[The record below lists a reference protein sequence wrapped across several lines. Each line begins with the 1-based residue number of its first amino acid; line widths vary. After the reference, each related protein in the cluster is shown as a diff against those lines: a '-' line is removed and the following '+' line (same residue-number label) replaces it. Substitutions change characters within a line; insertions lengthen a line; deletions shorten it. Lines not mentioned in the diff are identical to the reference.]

1 MNQTLRKRLP
11 LLLSIL
17 TGGLLWA
24 AWPTSPLTFLVFI
37 GLVPLLAI
45 ADKVNNRAI
54 YFGLIYLALWIW
66 NTGTT
71 WWVGNTTVPASGI
84 FANAFNAL
92 LMSVPLMGYKI
103 VLERHNRI
111 TSYFALIIYWLTFE
125 YIHQQWELSWPWL
138 TLGNAFA
145 MRPEWVQWYE
155 YTGTLGGS
163 LWILLVNL
171 SIYAAWR
178 KRKKG
183 TDAGSFLLWK
193 EGWKPALL
201 LVIPIAI
208 SFIVTVN
215 SKQNKQSV
223 MNVVVVQ
230 PNIDPYDEK
239 FSMNSAQEQ
248 LAKLLDLTRKQIQA
262 DTRFVI
268 WPETALFPQGA
279 WEHDLNNQPE
289 ILAIRNFLQLY
300 PGAKIITGAST
311 FKQYPVPGEAP
322 ATARTRSDGGP
333 PYDAFNS
340 AIQVDTSANI
350 QIYHKAKLVPGVEI
364 TPYMRYF
371 PFMKKLAMD
380 FGGITGSY
388 GLTPGV
394 DIFSNPPPY
403 CNVFSAICY
412 ESVYSH
418 FVAEKVRQGA
428 NMLVVSTNDGW
439 WGNTQGHKQ
448 HMQYARLRAIETRR
462 WVARSANT
470 GISCFISPQGEV
482 IDPQPYWEPAVIK
495 YNVTNETRLTFYV
508 KYSGFIAKAPLIF
521 CILLLLYTIVSRVIR
536 RRYVENSQ

>member
-322 ATARTRSDGGP
+322 VTARTRSDGGP

-340 AIQVDTSANI
+340 AIQVDTSTNI

-364 TPYMRYF
+364 TPYIRYF

>member
-11 LLLSIL
+11 LLLSIMA
-17 TGGLLWA
+17 GGLMWA
-24 AWPTSPLTFLVFI
+24 GWPTSPLTFLVFI
-37 GLVPLLAI
+37 GFVPLMAI
-45 ADKVNNRAI
+45 ADKVHGRGA
-54 YFGLIYLALWIW
+54 YFALIYLALWIW

-92 LMSVPLMGYKI
+92 LMSIPWMGYKI
-103 VLERHNRI
+103 TLERHNRV
-111 TSYFALIIYWLTFE
+111 TSYFALVIYWLTFE
-125 YIHQQWELSWPWL
+125 YIHQQWELTWPWL

-163 LWILLVNL
+163 LWILLVNIT
-171 SIYAAWR
+171 IYAAWR

-183 TDAGSFLLWK
+183 MDAGSFLLWK
-193 EGWKPALL
+193 EGWKPMLL
-201 LVIPIAI
+201 LVIPVVI
-208 SFIVTVN
+208 SFIVIVN
-215 SKQNKQSV
+215 SVRLKQPTV
-223 MNVVVVQ
+223 NVVVVQ

-239 FSMNSAQEQ
+239 FSLSSEQEQ
-248 LAKLLDLTRKQIQA
+248 LAKLLDLTRSQIQA

-268 WPETALFPQGA
+268 WPETALFTQGA
-279 WEHDLNNQPE
+279 WEHELNDRPE

-300 PGAKIITGAST
+300 PNAKIISGAST
-311 FKQYPVPGEAP
+311 YKQYLIPGEAP
-322 ATARTRSDGGP
+322 STARTRQDGGP

-364 TPYMRYF
+364 TPYMRYL
-371 PFMKKLAMD
+371 PFMKKLALD

-418 FVAEKVRQGA
+418 FVAEKVLQGA
-428 NMLVVSTNDGW
+428 NLLVVSTNDGW

-482 IDPQPYWEPAVIK
+482 VDPQPYWQPAVIK

-508 KYSGFIAKAPLIF
+508 KYSGYIAKAPLIF
-521 CILLLLYTIVSRVIR
+521 CILLLSYTIVLRLIR
-536 RRYVENSQ
+536 RRYVENNQ

>member
-193 EGWKPALL
+193 EGWKPVLL

-268 WPETALFPQGA
+268 WPETALFPQGT

-322 ATARTRSDGGP
+322 VTARTRSDGGP

-340 AIQVDTSANI
+340 AIQVDTSTNI